1 MLTIHYR
8 SLILES
14 GKDSILRLG
23 VVFWY
28 NFKMEVAG
36 ENWAKLNKM

>member
-8 SLILES
+8 SLILKS
-14 GKDSILRLG
+14 GKYSILRLG

-28 NFKMEVAG
+28 NFKMEVVG
-36 ENWAKLNKM
+36 ENWEKLNTM